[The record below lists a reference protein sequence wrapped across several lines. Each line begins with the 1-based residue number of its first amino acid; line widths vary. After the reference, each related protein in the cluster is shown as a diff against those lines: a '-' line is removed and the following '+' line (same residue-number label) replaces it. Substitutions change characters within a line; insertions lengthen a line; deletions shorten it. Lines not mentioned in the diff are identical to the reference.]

1 MGAEPQE
8 TRGIPRNRKCGNCR
22 FYEPAPLWRKGW
34 CRNAKLYPPHANH
47 LVDAN
52 TIDCEGGFRS
62 RIYWEPLAAGQV
74 APSIASEERPITS
87 SNVTPIKPIT
97 GQTFQPQPQVSYTD
111 PEPSTGREAE
121 MATESFQTP
130 IAASDHPTLSVYKH
144 PLADRSFAFKGSD
157 DTIRPV
163 NTNPAPIISR
173 TANQGPNPGT
183 GNQPPANTPR
193 QPFVQPVSANPVE
206 NNNSGS
212 ENTANNN
219 SNRYSS
225 YRNRVYG
232 SQSQDLLNR
241 NYNSSDSSSRN
252 YSSQPPE
259 EPTSN
264 FSSPNQD
271 QETREYGSQE
281 TMPSPRRYSAPES
294 SRPFNAPPS
303 PQPPSS
309 GYGQVYGDDPDE
321 MEEPEFFNEAA
332 PPPAY
337 NYEDQA
343 PTRPFRPQSQFVP
356 PPKPKQSQAW
366 TEQNMPDRNQFDD
379 MDDFQQGAGN
389 NYSQPSSREYP
400 TQPSNYG
407 AQYGPDK
414 EPIRIQEALPANNR
428 PRPYE
433 PRKQSQPAPARFR
446 PVKEDQP
453 AANLPVTRDW
463 RAILREKAPFTRNW
477 NLEGITM
484 NRQILPWAIGVVLV
498 LILAVVVVANIG
510 KKPDSNNPTVPAG
523 TAAASVTISTSPGA
537 AGTTAT
543 GSGATTG
550 TNKTTAAGTTAA
562 ATTAAATTPAT
573 KTALV
578 KGTGG
583 DGLNMRDTPS
593 KTGAKITSIKD
604 GEKVT
609 IKDGPKDADGLTWY
623 QIEYN
628 GKTGWA
634 ASSYLEIQ
642 S

>member
-34 CRNAKLYPPHANH
+34 CRNTKLYPPHANH

-97 GQTFQPQPQVSYTD
+97 GPIKPITGQPFQPQTPANFAE
-111 PEPSTGREAE
+111 PEPFASRETE
-121 MATESFQTP
+121 PPTESYQTP
-130 IAASDHPTLSVYKH
+130 MAASDRPTLSVYKH
-144 PLADRSFAFKGSD
+144 PLADRSFSIKSSD

-173 TANQGPNPGT
+173 TPNQNSNGN
-183 GNQPPANTPR
+183 NQPPATTR
-193 QPFVQPVSANPVE
+193 QPFVQPVSSGSGDN
-206 NNNSGS
+206 NGNNSGPS
-212 ENTANNN
+212 ENNGFPN
-219 SNRYSS
+219 
-225 YRNRVYG
+225 YRSRVYG
-232 SQSQDLLNR
+232 SQSQEPLNR
-241 NYNSSDSSSRN
+241 NNNNASDSSRN
-252 YSSQPPE
+252 YSPQPQDGPDRNY
-259 EPTSN
+259 SG
-264 FSSPNQD
+264 SNQD
-271 QETREYGSQE
+271 QEGYGFGSQD
-281 TMPSPRRYSAPES
+281 TVPSPSPRRYPPQET
-294 SRPFNAPPS
+294 SRSFVTP
-303 PQPPSS
+303 PPSS
-309 GYGQVYGDDPDE
+309 GYGQVYGDNPDE
-321 MEEPEFFNEAA
+321 MEEPEEFNEAA
-332 PPPAY
+332 PPPSPS
-337 NYEDQA
+337 YEDQA
-343 PTRPFRPQSQFVP
+343 PTRPYRAQSQYTP
-356 PPKPKQSQAW
+356 PSRPKQSQAW
-366 TEQNMPDRNQFDD
+366 TEQDMPDRNQFDD
-379 MDDFQQGAGN
+379 MDDFPQGGGN
-389 NYSQPSSREYP
+389 NYSQPSSRDYP
-400 TQPSNYG
+400 TQPGNYSS
-407 AQYGPDK
+407 QYGTDK

-428 PRPYE
+428 PRSYD

-498 LILAVVVVANIG
+498 LILAVVLVANIG
-510 KKPDSNNPTVPAG
+510 KKPDSNSPTVPPG
-523 TAAASVTISTSPGA
+523 TAAASVTIATTPGSTTS
-537 AGTTAT
+537 AGT
-543 GSGATTG
+543 GATTG
-550 TNKTTAAGTTAA
+550 ASKTTAAGTTAA

-573 KTALV
+573 KTAVV

-583 DGLNMRDTPS
+583 DGLNMRETPS
-593 KTGAKITSIKD
+593 KTGNKLASIKD

-634 ASSYLEIQ
+634 ASSYLELQ
-642 S
+642 Q